1 MTDAEY
7 ADSLMGILVVQ
18 DIQLGALIAM
28 MPLLCLQSY
37 NSKALDELLKGGFI
51 LCSTLILLMLM
62 CRLMSLLV
70 IDRLFRFVWNY
81 IIFCVCVHLYRGV
94 YWNTWYFQSHENCK
108 NFNLSNIYYYIYGIN
123 SSPFINQLV
132 IIYCLILTNGTP

>member
-1 MTDAEY
+1 MRLIYNCITYSSHFFLFCEGTSLTDAEY

-37 NSKALDELLKGGFI
+37 NSKALDKLLKGGFI
-51 LCSTLILLMLM
+51 LCSTLLLLMLM

-70 IDRLFRFVWNY
+70 IDRLFRFVWNF
-81 IIFCVCVHLYRGV
+81 IKFCVCVCKHFMNDLLYI
-94 YWNTWYFQSHENCK
+94 T
-108 NFNLSNIYYYIYGIN
+108 
-123 SSPFINQLV
+123 LV
-132 IIYCLILTNGTP
+132 LECLMLLV